1 MSNEQTKMRIGFPVE
16 YPLLWQVTRLPELTH
31 SRHRQ
36 TLATQYEQSLE
47 MKQIYFQNYFE

>member
-1 MSNEQTKMRIGFPVE
+1 MSNEPTKRHGECPVE

-36 TLATQYEQSLE
+36 TLATQKEQSLE
-47 MKQIYFQNYFE
+47 MKQKYFKNY